1 MSQTK
6 KARKCK
12 IVGNQNGHMVSLP
25 WPLPKSC
32 KSVSFCIF
40 KFAGDLNFNPLSEDI
55 VELVGHKETTIAVL
69 PFRFLGD
76 AEHMSPVINGL
87 TEDLIINF
95 SKFIGLSVISQYST
109 QHIADATD
117 IGAISRLG
125 ADYIITGTFRPLG
138 DNFRIGVQLIRTRD
152 NTVVFAGN
160 HDETLESILS
170 TQDAITQQ
178 MVSVLQRQIDH
189 DLLSYSYKKSSVDL
203 AAYENWLLGKHL
215 LKKGTVESDAAARE
229 HFEAALRIDPGFA
242 RAYSGISLSYFNE
255 WSCQLWD
262 RWEVS
267 QKGAHEFALKAI
279 ELDEND
285 YISLAVLGRT
295 YLYLGD
301 YDKSELFLRKSL
313 RMNPNDA
320 DNLIQIAFYLVYL
333 GHTKEGEQLY
343 LRAKTL
349 NPLHPEVYLPYGSF
363 IYFELG
369 DFKKSVAL
377 GEKVKASVWTDFS
390 AYMAAAYYHLAE
402 WDKMHH
408 FWQKYLV
415 LFTKNING
423 GKQATDKEA
432 MDWQI
437 TVNPYKGKS
446 HLEPFWKFM
455 GKNAPVPRKSRPS
468 QQITTGSFIH
478 NGELWNLEYANQS
491 IILKDAKGFHD
502 IAKLLQ
508 HPEKQIHCTELMGTF
523 LDNPGDVTLDTKS
536 IGAYKKRILELQSLI
551 REAEDVGDNKSYTEI
566 REEYESLLDHLSKAM
581 GTGGQARKIGS
592 SLEKARSAVTWRIRS
607 TIKKIEKAHPQL
619 GKHLSNSIKTG
630 TFCSYVPESTH
641 SWSI

>member
-1 MSQTK
+1 M
-6 KARKCK
+6 
-12 IVGNQNGHMVSLP
+12 
-25 WPLPKSC
+25 
-32 KSVSFCIF
+32 
-40 KFAGDLNFNPLSEDI
+40 
-55 VELVGHKETTIAVL
+55 ELIGHKETTIAVL

-76 AEHMSPVINGL
+76 TMRMSPIINGF

-109 QHIADATD
+109 QHIADAADT
-117 IGAISRLG
+117 GAISRLG
-125 ADYIITGTFRPLG
+125 ADYIITGTFRALG

-152 NTVVFAGN
+152 DKVVFASN
-160 HDETLESILS
+160 HDETLEAILN

-189 DLLSYSYKKSSVDL
+189 DLLSYSYKKPSVDL

-267 QKGAHEFALKAI
+267 QKGAHEFALRAI

-285 YISLAVLGRT
+285 YVSLAVLART

-333 GHTKEGEQLY
+333 GYAKEGEQLY

-369 DFKKSVAL
+369 DFRKSIVL
-377 GEKVKASVWTDFS
+377 GEKVKDTSVWTDFS
-390 AYMAAAYYHLAE
+390 AFMAAAYYHLSE
-402 WDKMHH
+402 WDKMQQY
-408 FWQKYLV
+408 WQKYLT
-415 LFTKNING
+415 LFAQNINA
-423 GKQATDKEA
+423 GKNATDKEA
-432 MDWQI
+432 LDWQI
-437 TVNPYKGKS
+437 TVNPYKAKS
-446 HLEPFWKFM
+446 NLEPFWSYM
-455 GKNAPVPRKSRPS
+455 DKNALAPLKPQSS
-468 QQITTGSFIH
+468 QKIASGSFIR

-491 IILKDAKGFHD
+491 VIVKDAKGLHD

-508 HPEKQIHCTELMGTF
+508 YPEKQIHCSELMGII
-523 LDNPGDVTLDTKS
+523 LDSPGNKTLDTKA
-536 IGAYKKRILELQSLI
+536 IGDYKKRIRDLQSQME
-551 REAEDVGDNKSYTEI
+551 EAEDVGDGIVYNKL
-566 REEYESLLDHLSKAM
+566 REEYESLLAYLSKAM
-581 GTGGQARKIGS
+581 GMGGRARKTGS
-592 SLEKARSAVTWRIRS
+592 SLEKARSAVTWRIRT
-607 TIKKIEKAHPQL
+607 TIKKIEKANPQL

-641 SWSI
+641 NWTI

>member
-1 MSQTK
+1 
-6 KARKCK
+6 
-12 IVGNQNGHMVSLP
+12 
-25 WPLPKSC
+25 
-32 KSVSFCIF
+32 
-40 KFAGDLNFNPLSEDI
+40 
-55 VELVGHKETTIAVL
+55 VELIGHKETTIAVL

-76 AEHMSPVINGL
+76 AHRMSPIINGF

-109 QHIADATD
+109 QYIADATD

-125 ADYIITGTFRPLG
+125 ADYIITGTFRSLG

-152 NTVVFAGN
+152 NKVVFAGN
-160 HDETLESILS
+160 HDETLEAILS
-170 TQDAITQQ
+170 TQDTITQQ

-242 RAYSGISLSYFNE
+242 RAYSGISLTYFNE

-285 YISLAVLGRT
+285 YVSLAVLART

-333 GHTKEGEQLY
+333 GYAKEGEQLY

-369 DFKKSVAL
+369 DFKKSIAL
-377 GEKVKASVWTDFS
+377 GERVKDTSVWTDFT
-390 AYMAAAYYHLAE
+390 AFMAAAYYHLSE
-402 WDKMHH
+402 WDKMQLY
-408 FWQKYLV
+408 WQKYLV

-423 GKQATDKEA
+423 GKSATDKEA
-432 MDWQI
+432 LDWQI
-437 TVNPYKGKS
+437 TVNPYKAKS
-446 HLEPFWKFM
+446 NLELFWKYM
-455 GKNAPVPRKSRPS
+455 DKNALAPPKLRSS
-468 QQITTGSFIH
+468 QKIATGSFIH

-491 IILKDAKGFHD
+491 VIVRDAKGLHD

-508 HPEKQIHCTELMGTF
+508 RPEIQFHCTELMGSL
-523 LDNPGDVTLDTKS
+523 LDSPGNKTLDPKA
-536 IGAYKKRILELQSLI
+536 INDYKKRIRELQSQM
-551 REAEDVGDNKSYTEI
+551 EEVEGVGDGKSYLEI
-566 REEYESLLDHLSKAM
+566 REEYESLLAYLSKAM
-581 GTGGQARKIGS
+581 GTGGEARKTGS

-607 TIKKIEKAHPQL
+607 TIKKIEKVNPQL

-630 TFCSYVPESTH
+630 TFCSYVPESVHRWTV
-641 SWSI
+641 

>member
-1 MSQTK
+1 M
-6 KARKCK
+6 
-12 IVGNQNGHMVSLP
+12 
-25 WPLPKSC
+25 
-32 KSVSFCIF
+32 
-40 KFAGDLNFNPLSEDI
+40 
-55 VELVGHKETTIAVL
+55 ELIGHKETTIAVL

-76 AEHMSPVINGL
+76 TMRMNPIIKGF

-109 QHIADATD
+109 QYIADAADT
-117 IGAISRLG
+117 GAISRLG
-125 ADYIITGTFRPLG
+125 ADYIITGTFRALG

-152 NTVVFAGN
+152 DKVVFAGN
-160 HDETLESILS
+160 HDETLEAILS

-267 QKGAHEFALKAI
+267 QKGAHKFALKAI

-320 DNLIQIAFYLVYL
+320 DNLIQIAFYLAYL

-369 DFKKSVAL
+369 DFKKSIAL
-377 GEKVKASVWTDFS
+377 GERVKDTSVWTDFS

-402 WDKMHH
+402 WDKMQQY
-408 FWQKYLV
+408 WQKYLV
-415 LFTKNING
+415 LFAKNING
-423 GKQATDKEA
+423 GKSATDKEA
-432 MDWQI
+432 LDWQI

-446 HLEPFWKFM
+446 NLEPFWGFM
-455 GKNAPVPRKSRPS
+455 DKNELVPQKPRSS
-468 QQITTGSFIH
+468 QQIATGSFIH
-478 NGELWNLEYANQS
+478 NGELWNLEYGNQS
-491 IILKDAKGFHD
+491 VIIKDAKGLHD

-508 HPEKQIHCTELMGTF
+508 YPEKQIHCSELMGTI
-523 LDNPGDVTLDTKS
+523 LDSPGDKMLDSKA
-536 IGAYKKRILELQSLI
+536 IDNYKKRIRELQSQME
-551 REAEDVGDNKSYTEI
+551 EAEDVGDGILHNEL
-566 REEYESLLDHLSKAM
+566 REEYESLLAYLSKAM
-581 GTGGQARKIGS
+581 GMGGQARKTGS
-592 SLEKARSAVTWRIRS
+592 SLEKARSAVTWRIRT
-607 TIKKIEKAHPQL
+607 TIKKIEKANPQL

-641 SWSI
+641 NWTI

>member
-1 MSQTK
+1 M
-6 KARKCK
+6 
-12 IVGNQNGHMVSLP
+12 
-25 WPLPKSC
+25 
-32 KSVSFCIF
+32 
-40 KFAGDLNFNPLSEDI
+40 

-76 AEHMSPVINGL
+76 AQHMNPIINGF

-109 QHIADATD
+109 QHLTD
-117 IGAISRLG
+117 DRDKNVISQLG

-138 DNFRIGVQLIRTRD
+138 DHYRIGVQLIRTRD
-152 NTVVFAGN
+152 DTVVFAGN
-160 HDETLESILS
+160 HDETSESLLH

-189 DLLSYSYKKSSVDL
+189 DLLSYSYQKSSVDL

-262 RWEVS
+262 RWEVN

-285 YISLAVLGRT
+285 YVSLAVLART

-320 DNLIQIAFYLVYL
+320 DNLMHIAFYLVYL
-333 GHTKEGEQLY
+333 GYAKEGERLY

-349 NPLHPEVYLPYGSF
+349 NPLHPEIYLPYGSF

-369 DFKKSVAL
+369 DYSKSVAL
-377 GEKVKASVWTDFS
+377 GEKVKDVSVWTDFT
-390 AYMAAAYYHLAE
+390 AYMAAAYYHLSE
-402 WDKMHH
+402 WDKMRSY
-408 FWQKYLV
+408 WEKYLV
-415 LFTKNING
+415 LFAKNING
-423 GKQATDKEA
+423 GQTATDREA
-432 MDWQI
+432 LDWQI

-446 HLEPFWKFM
+446 NLEPFWKFM
-455 GKNAPVPRKSRPS
+455 GSSAPAPSR
-468 QQITTGSFIH
+468 QNMAQGTTNGSFIN

-491 IILKDAKGFHD
+491 IVIKNAKGLHD
-502 IAKLLQ
+502 IAQLLQ
-508 HPEKQIHCTELMGTF
+508 RPEKQIHCSELMGIV
-523 LDNPGDVTLDTKS
+523 LDSPGHDTLDTRS
-536 IGAYKKRILELQSLI
+536 IDDYKKKIRDLQSQME
-551 REAEDVGDNKSYTEI
+551 EAQAMGDGTGYKSL
-566 REEYESLLDHLSKAM
+566 REEYETLLAYLTKAM
-581 GTGGQARKIGS
+581 GMGGKSRKTGS

-607 TIKKIEKAHPQL
+607 TIKKIEKDHPQL

-630 TFCSYVPESTH
+630 TFCSYVPEATH
-641 SWSI
+641 NWTI